1 MKPESFSPRGT
12 RHNMRGEAIIDGQ
25 RDRTAYNQNVLAV
38 SLLTGNSLPKRSR
51 MPYTILLVDDDD
63 TFREE
68 FASAFDDYRIVE
80 ARSGAEALG
89 ILREPH
95 EIDLVILD
103 VMLPGQR
110 GTDVLREIK
119 RMEPDL
125 GVIMLTGYGSKEI
138 AIAAL
143 KGNAD
148 DFLEKPVD
156 IEKARGVVERLV
168 LARCNDERAGIDDI
182 PGKIERVKAFVKKN
196 YHKKVGLED
205 AAAIVCMSPKY
216 LSRIFGE
223 RAGIGFNEFRL
234 GAKIEKAKELLG
246 TTELTISE
254 ISYRIGYRNV
264 ESFVRIFKKHEGSTP
279 TEYRDAARGAKA
291 GKKRARPSVGGRF
304 AGGARRRGR

>member
-1 MKPESFSPRGT
+1 
-12 RHNMRGEAIIDGQ
+12 
-25 RDRTAYNQNVLAV
+25 
-38 SLLTGNSLPKRSR
+38 
-51 MPYTILLVDDDD
+51 MPYTILLVDDDE

-68 FASAFDDYRIVE
+68 FASAFDDYRIIE

-89 ILREPH
+89 ILRKPH

-110 GTDVLREIK
+110 GTDVLKEVK

-125 GVIMLTGYGSKEI
+125 GVIILTGYGSKEV

-156 IEKARGVVERLV
+156 IDKARGVVERLV
-168 LARCNDERAGIDDI
+168 LARCNGARAGIDDI
-182 PGKIERVKAFVKKN
+182 PGKIERVKEFVKKN

-205 AAAIVCMSPKY
+205 AASIVCMSPKY

-234 GAKIEKAKELLG
+234 GAKIEKAKELLRG
-246 TTELTISE
+246 TELTINE

-264 ESFVRIFKKHEGSTP
+264 ESFVRIFKKIESSTP
-279 TEYRDAARGAKA
+279 TEYRDAARRTKA
-291 GKKRARPSVGGRF
+291 GKKRTRVRGNERVAS
-304 AGGARRRGR
+304 GAKRKRG

>member
-1 MKPESFSPRGT
+1 MNRSLQRLFSRG
-12 RHNMRGEAIIDGQ
+12 
-25 RDRTAYNQNVLAV
+25 V
-38 SLLTGNSLPKRSR
+38 SPKRPM

-68 FASAFDDYRIVE
+68 FASALDDYRVVE
-80 ARSGAEALG
+80 ARSGAEALD
-89 ILREPH
+89 ILRRPN

-125 GVIMLTGYGSKEI
+125 GVIILTGYGSKEV

-156 IEKARGVVERLV
+156 IEKALGVVERLV
-168 LARCNDERAGIDDI
+168 LARSNVERAGIDDI

-205 AAAIVCMSPKY
+205 AASIVCMSPKY

-223 RAGIGFNEFRL
+223 RAGLGFNEFRL
-234 GAKIEKAKELLG
+234 GAKIEKAKELLAE
-246 TTELTISE
+246 TELTINE

-264 ESFVRIFKKHEGSTP
+264 ESFVRIFKKIEGSTP
-279 TEYRDAARGAKA
+279 TEYRESSGRPKTRRRLARESSKNERVA
-291 GKKRARPSVGGRF
+291 GK
-304 AGGARRRGR
+304 ARRKGR

>member
-1 MKPESFSPRGT
+1 
-12 RHNMRGEAIIDGQ
+12 
-25 RDRTAYNQNVLAV
+25 
-38 SLLTGNSLPKRSR
+38 

-68 FASAFDDYRIVE
+68 FASAFDDYRVVE
-80 ARSGAEALG
+80 ARSGSEALA
-89 ILREPH
+89 ILNKPH
-95 EIDLVILD
+95 EIDLVVLD

-119 RMEPDL
+119 RMDPCL
-125 GVIMLTGYGSKEI
+125 AVVMLTGYGSKEV

-156 IEKARGVVERLV
+156 IEKARGIVERLV
-168 LARCNDERAGIDDI
+168 IARNNDARAAIDDI

-223 RAGIGFNEFRL
+223 RAGIGFNDFRL
-234 GAKIEKAKELLG
+234 GAKIEKAKEYLVQ
-246 TTELTISE
+246 TELTINE

-264 ESFVRIFKKHEGSTP
+264 ESFVRIFKKVEGATP
-279 TEYRDAARGAKA
+279 TEYREAARNAKPDPPNSRAGAKGRRA
-291 GKKRARPSVGGRF
+291 GR
-304 AGGARRRGR
+304 GARRKRQ